1 MSLTRR
7 KLSPGHLP
15 GGPVVDLG
23 PALLRAAL
31 GYASARVLE
40 LLDPDAL
47 SAALGV
53 PIPDAA
59 ARTRV
64 VGHLA
69 QAQTRADALAVAVA
83 QPVTLDNARNA
94 AGHLGATV
102 THLRAAAAELGADA
116 DGTLARALAGAPA
129 PRGLAAQLG
138 LSAPPGVRVSPDG
151 LAYTLSSTDVLLAA
165 AFRIQR
171 VRLVALVAASGELSL
186 DLDLSGTGMSL
197 GHAIGAVPNAVLGTA
212 GLAVT
217 ADLGLRV
224 DTTRGLTT
232 RGTLGPVALP
242 ARSPSPLL
250 EGLAATLRL
259 EEPVPVVRLT
269 ARSRGDLGGAVKA
282 LVEGFG
288 LDIPVD
294 PQAVLDGASP
304 VGAPV
309 PKAPDSLGLSI
320 SAGPVTGGGY
330 IAVREV
336 AEGRRYSGAL
346 RLRVGPIDVK
356 AFGVLT
362 DRGDGFS
369 LAVVLSV
376 EFAPPIEI
384 AMGFTLN
391 GVGGILGLDVRVDTD
406 VLRSQLRSG
415 VLERLLFPPDPVAA
429 APAILQTLASVFP
442 PSRGGFV
449 VGPMLSL
456 GWGRPVSFVKLD
468 LAVLLALPEPTVI
481 LLGRLRVA
489 LPGPAAPLID
499 LKAEV
504 YGEFSARRVLI
515 LVSLVDSRVA
525 TFAVSGD
532 IGLLARFGDD
542 ATFAISAGGFH
553 PRYDPPP
560 ELVGLRR
567 MCVEISPP
575 AGLQLRVEGYVALTT
590 NTVQFGGRVEIG
602 YSAGVAGVYGY
613 LALDALIRFSPF
625 GFEVDIAA
633 GVGVEVLGF
642 TLVSID
648 LALHLSGPAPWRV
661 HGSGR
666 VNLPWPLPDPRIDFG
681 PIEWGRGASVAG
693 PTVSPARLVATAL
706 SASAAWSRVDSPG
719 RVSPVTLREVEP
731 GAGEVLVDPWS
742 LVRGTQT
749 AVPLDTDITHVG
761 DARVAPGENRVLLGD
776 PTIADTA
783 GARWSL
789 DAQPFPLGQYL
800 DLTDDAALAAPSFER
815 RPAGLVVDP
824 ADLAGPTAPPVQ
836 ATLKYETS
844 FPGEPTPSR
853 SGDRIFD
860 AYEPALSL
868 SATSAGRSELRA
880 ASRYDAVR
888 EPITVAP
895 ASEVRAVSTT
905 SLAPVVDVGRVA
917 WSDAAGA
924 LRATGLPPSLA
935 QLVGAGV

>member
-1 MSLTRR
+1 M
-7 KLSPGHLP
+7 
-15 GGPVVDLG
+15 VDLG

-384 AMGFTLN
+384 AMGFTFN

-415 VLERLLFPPDPVAA
+415 MLERLLFPPDPVAA